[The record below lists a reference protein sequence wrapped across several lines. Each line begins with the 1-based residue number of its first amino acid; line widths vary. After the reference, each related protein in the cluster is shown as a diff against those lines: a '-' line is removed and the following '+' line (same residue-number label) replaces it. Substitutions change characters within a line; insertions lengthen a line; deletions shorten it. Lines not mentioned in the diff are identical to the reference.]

1 MDKEYIISLLN
12 SNKIDEAFK
21 KLKSNILEPIIDGNN
36 ILHIM
41 AIRGSNELVRLI
53 KSNKIE
59 EKIYLQGN
67 ERGENILHLALKN
80 GFDELGMELLKFDVD
95 LIEYQN
101 YEYHFPTYY
110 AVERINTLEKIIPI
124 LIDNG
129 FTDQFNALDEEK
141 SNLIIEIITSITD
154 FSIIKKITPYIDF
167 EQPTIDTIL
176 NIAILTKNYAIA
188 EYFIKKKLGI
198 NFPNKKGLTPLNAL
212 ISITD
217 KTDESYELIKL
228 LLNTPTFDRTQL
240 DRGGIKNEY
249 IPLNQ
254 CFNLLVLNPEIKS
267 NIEKIILLLL
277 KKIKNFK
284 VIDNYRNTYGIY
296 LADILYNKKIKLD
309 KKIQKIIFDNS
320 DKDYMN
326 IDGTSINSIKHKKI
340 IDKCEV
346 LKSTEIGRIDF
357 PEISRVNHVI
367 FNTDVIHNMLYF
379 TSLLERYRDILQIP
393 LGCEKITFPSMVTV
407 DDGIKQN
414 MINMVLIVNNNFC
427 EMLPSLI
434 LWYNSKINFIH
445 PKLKDSIKK
454 LFANDKC
461 RYIVIKVSIIKSTTL
476 LHANVI
482 LIDKNDLSYR
492 RFEPYGTS
500 VIPDIEDLDNKILTM
515 IHTITKKKIKCY
527 RPQDYLELARF
538 QSVSNE
544 TNIDNK
550 IQGDPLGFCLAWCLW
565 YIEIKIRNPNLNEKE
580 LILKASNKIFTEYCD
595 SSSPYNDFIRDYAAM
610 LDKEKNLLLK
620 KFGISSIDYY
630 KKSFTDEHIKLISE
644 GVNKDLKKTDPSQ

>member
-21 KLKSNILEPIIDGNN
+21 KVKSNIVEPIIDGNN

-41 AIRGSNELVRLI
+41 AIRGSNELVKFI

-59 EKIYLQGN
+59 EKIYSQCN
-67 ERGENILHLALKN
+67 ERGENILHLAFKN
-80 GFDELGMELLKFDVD
+80 GFDDLGMELLNFDVN
-95 LIEYQN
+95 LIEFQN
-101 YEYHFPTYY
+101 HEYHYPTYY
-110 AVERINTLEKIIPI
+110 VVERINTLEKIIPI

-167 EQPTIDTIL
+167 EQPTIDQIL
-176 NIAILTKNYAIA
+176 NIAILTKKYVIA

-217 KTDESYELIKL
+217 NTNKSYELIKL
-228 LLNTPTFDRTQL
+228 LLNTPTFNKDQL

-254 CFNLLVLNPEIKS
+254 CFNLLVSNPELRL

-296 LADILYNKKIKLD
+296 LADVLYNKKIKLD
-309 KKIQKIIFDNS
+309 KKIQKIIFNNS

-326 IDGTSINSIKHKKI
+326 IDGISINSIKHKKI

-346 LKSTEIGRIDF
+346 LKSNEIEKIDF

-379 TSLLERYRDILQIP
+379 TSILERYKDILQIP
-393 LGCEKITFPSMVTV
+393 LGCEKITFPPRVTI
-407 DDGIKQN
+407 DNEIKQN

-445 PKLKDSIKK
+445 PKLKSSLKK
-454 LFANDKC
+454 MFKDNIC

-500 VIPDIEDLDNKILTM
+500 VIPDIENLD
-515 IHTITKKKIKCY
+515 HTILSMVHAITNKKIKCY

-538 QSVSNE
+538 QSISNE

-550 IQGDPLGFCLAWCLW
+550 IHGDPVGFCLAWCLW
-565 YIEIKIRNPNLNEKE
+565 YIEIKVRNPNLNEKE
-580 LILKASNKIFTEYCD
+580 LISRASNKIFTEYCD
-595 SSSPYNDFIRDYAAM
+595 SKSPYNDFIRDYAAM
-610 LDKEKNLLLK
+610 LDKEKNSLLK
-620 KFGISSIDYY
+620 KFGIQSIDYY

-644 GVNKDLKKTDPSQ
+644 GVNKDLRKNYPSH